1 MRQPD
6 HSFRGIL
13 TDVCVCVCVCVCNC
27 VSYRNM
33 KKGGLSQVG
42 SGTPQEKVNV
52 IDFMFVNV

>member
-1 MRQPD
+1 
-6 HSFRGIL
+6 
-13 TDVCVCVCVCVCNC
+13 
-27 VSYRNM
+27 M